1 MPLFYPNPALRN
13 IRRKASEVFSNAKDG
28 SFSKEQSPESFAPR
42 HAFDPAACVASLK
55 ADGRL
60 RERACLHNLK
70 THFSMNSVVDESVA
84 LDQPSESNSG
94 RYWYNLHVVLLVAD
108 RARFRNEADF
118 IKLDRALVAT
128 ATKHQYQLAVRAWM
142 PDHLHVALRSNIAD
156 SPAEIALSLMN
167 NTAFTMQNQL
177 RCHTR

>member
-1 MPLFYPNPALRN
+1 MSLFYPNPALKN
-13 IRRKASEVFSNAKDG
+13 NRRKAKEVFPKAKDR
-28 SFSKEQSPESFAPR
+28 SFSEEQPSKGFAPCQ
-42 HAFDPAACVASLK
+42 AFDPAACVASLS

-60 RERACLHNLK
+60 RERACLRNLT

-94 RYWYNLHVVLLVAD
+94 RYWYNLHVVLVVAD
-108 RARFRNEADF
+108 QARFRNEAAY

-142 PDHLHVALRSNIAD
+142 PDYLHVALRSNIAE

-167 NTAFTMQNQL
+167 KTAFTM
-177 RCHTR
+177 